1 MAMKILINK
10 IQPAFNNA
18 HRLLWTKYNPEGRIL
33 QRWEADMLQKEWWHK
48 EHNVII
54 HNDTADPNKWRYLEF
69 QNDSELSY
77 FMLKY
82 S

>member
-1 MAMKILINK
+1 MAIKVLINN

-18 HRLLWTKYNPEGRIL
+18 HKLLWAKYNPNRNILKGRNVYRT
-33 QRWEADMLQKEWWHK
+33 QREWWKK
-48 EHNVII
+48 EHQVEIIGDNVDFGNWQYIV
-54 HNDTADPNKWRYLEF
+54 F
-69 QNDSELSY
+69 QNDSDLTY

>member
-1 MAMKILINK
+1 MGIKVLINN

-18 HRLLWTKYNPEGRIL
+18 HRMLWDKYNPECRIL
-33 QRWEADMLQKEWWHK
+33 QSWEVDVQREWWEK
-48 EHNVII
+48 EHDVKIYS
-54 HNDTADPNKWRYLEF
+54 DTVNSNSWRYLEF
-69 QNDSELSY
+69 QNDSDLSY